1 MEIRQRHSG
10 AARPR
15 RALAGQ
21 GPAAPF
27 FVLCAFCILL
37 LAPLPAR
44 ALGSAEKGDY
54 SIEAVA
60 AERLT
65 ASYLLFPDEPLIY
78 EDREDALLA
87 SVTRLLLEGDLST
100 YVDYEINLYADLS
113 RAPATMTMAAAGGA
127 FATAGSFQ
135 TPYRSTYLSWDF
147 IEEDKLNGR
156 LGVDRFSINIEVD
169 RVTITVG
176 RFPINYSITRI
187 FTPNDFFAPFSST
200 AVNKMYKPGVDALRV
215 SVTLGMLSS
224 IELAAVLGSDGD
236 GSPAWG
242 KTALMLRAAAV
253 KWSFEWAVLGGKLA
267 GRWVLGA
274 SIQGEAG
281 PFGLRAEAHAGF
293 PDADGRGSLDDID
306 GDGRSRDDI
315 HGRLALGIDKMF
327 TWHTITISAEY
338 MYVSDGA
345 ASPTGY
351 LERALR
357 FYPDD
362 QYFMGSHYV
371 GLSAGGEIVPI
382 LMVQGMV
389 LFNAQDFSGMGALFF
404 VYSMTDE
411 SDIVIGLLAPWGDK
425 PSVDLNHFD
434 PSSVI
439 KSEFGLMPLTAFI
452 ECRVYF

>member
-1 MEIRQRHSG
+1 M
-10 AARPR
+10 AAINHR
-15 RALAGQ
+15 RTGTI
-21 GPAAPF
+21 AAAAAC
-27 FVLCAFCILL
+27 VLLFL

-44 ALGSAEKGDY
+44 ALGSAEKGDC

-65 ASYLLFPDEPLIY
+65 ASYLRFPDEPLIY
-78 EDREDALLA
+78 VDREDALLA

-113 RAPATMTMAAAGGA
+113 RAPATMAMAAAGGA

-135 TPYRSTYLSWDF
+135 TPYRTTYLSWDF

-156 LGVDRFSINIEVD
+156 LGIDRFSINIEVD

-176 RFPINYSITRI
+176 RFPINYSKTRI
-187 FTPNDFFAPFSST
+187 FTPNDFFAPFSSA

-215 SVTLGMLSS
+215 SVSLGMLSS
-224 IELAAVLGSDGD
+224 IELAAVLGSDDD
-236 GSPAWG
+236 GSPSWG
-242 KTALMLRAAAV
+242 KTAFMLRAAAV

-293 PDADGRGSLDDID
+293 PDADGRGSLDDMD
-306 GDGRSRDDI
+306 GDGESSDDI

-327 TWHTITISAEY
+327 TWHNIAISAEY

-345 ASPTGY
+345 ASPSDY
-351 LERALR
+351 LGRALR

-362 QYFMGSHYV
+362 QTFMGSHYV

-389 LFNAQDFSGMGALFF
+389 LFNARDFSGLGALFF
-404 VYSMTDE
+404 VHNMTDE
-411 SDIVIGLLAPWGDK
+411 SDLVIGLLAPWGDK

>member
-1 MEIRQRHSG
+1 MC
-10 AARPR
+10 AAC
-15 RALAGQ
+15 
-21 GPAAPF
+21 
-27 FVLCAFCILL
+27 VLLLL
-37 LAPLPAR
+37 LAPRPAA
-44 ALGSAEKGDY
+44 ALGSAEKGDF

-65 ASYLLFPDEPLIY
+65 ASYLRFPDEPLIFQ
-78 EDREDALLA
+78 DREDALLA
-87 SVTRLLLEGDLST
+87 SVTRLLLEGDLGAR
-100 YVDYEINLYADLS
+100 VDYDINLYADLS
-113 RAPATMTMAAAGGA
+113 RAPGAMAAAGGA

-135 TPYRSTYLSWDF
+135 SPYRTSYLSWDF
-147 IEEDKLNGR
+147 IEEEKLGGQ
-156 LGVDRFSINIEVD
+156 LGIDRFSLTIEVD
-169 RVTITVG
+169 RVTITIG
-176 RFPINYSITRI
+176 RFPVNYSITQI

-200 AVNKMYKPGVDALRV
+200 TVNKIYKPGVDALRV
-215 SVTLGMLSS
+215 NVTLGMLSS
-224 IELAAVLGSDGD
+224 IELVGILGSDDD

-242 KTALMLRAAAV
+242 KTAFMLRASAV
-253 KWSFEWAVLGGKLA
+253 KWSFEWAIMGGKLA
-267 GRWVLGA
+267 ERWVLGA

-306 GDGRSRDDI
+306 GDGQSRDDI

-327 TWHTITISAEY
+327 TWHNIRVSVEY
-338 MYVSDGA
+338 MYISDGA
-345 ASPTGY
+345 TSPTGY
-351 LERALR
+351 LDRILR

-362 QYFMGSHYV
+362 QTFMGSHYV

-389 LFNAQDFSGMGALFF
+389 LFNAQDFSGLGALFF
-404 VYSMTDE
+404 IHNMTDE
-411 SDIVIGLLAPWGDK
+411 SDLVIGLLAPWGDK
-425 PSVDLNHFD
+425 PSVDLNHLD